1 MAKNDTKP
9 AFVKR
14 DAIVSGKEYAHLLGE
29 LKDRFRRSQIKAAV
43 RVNSAMLEYYWEMG
57 RDISRLYANAKYGSA
72 FFDCLS
78 LDLKAEFPGQTGFSS
93 ANIRYAKR
101 WYEFYNQDNEN
112 LQRVV
117 EDFKTDHSPNLHQ
130 LGDDFSSSDF
140 SNRQR
145 LVDDSEMPI
154 DFGLV
159 PWGHH
164 IDIFTRCKS
173 VPEALFYIEQTIR
186 NNWSRPELSAEI
198 DDDLYAKQGR
208 VVTSFDEKLPAPYS
222 GLAKAILKSPYD
234 FSFIDKKIVSE
245 RQLEDELASNITR
258 FLLELGS
265 GFAYVGRQM
274 ELKMPG
280 GQVFVPDMIFYH
292 TRLKAYIVCELKVVP
307 YIPDFAGKLNFYV
320 SAVDELMRQDD
331 DNPTIGLLICKSKD
345 DTVVEWSL
353 RGMNQPLGVA
363 EYKLISEKVA
373 KLLPSESELGRIIDT
388 YSSEFDKND

>member
-14 DAIVSGKEYAHLLGE
+14 DAIVSGKEYAHVLGE
-29 LKDRFRRSQIKAAV
+29 LKDRFRRSQIKAAG

-186 NNWSRPELSAEI
+186 NNWSRPELSAEM

>member
-1 MAKNDTKP
+1 
-9 AFVKR
+9 
-14 DAIVSGKEYAHLLGE
+14 
-29 LKDRFRRSQIKAAV
+29 
-43 RVNSAMLEYYWEMG
+43 
-57 RDISRLYANAKYGSA
+57 
-72 FFDCLS
+72 
-78 LDLKAEFPGQTGFSS
+78 
-93 ANIRYAKR
+93 
-101 WYEFYNQDNEN
+101 
-112 LQRVV
+112 
-117 EDFKTDHSPNLHQ
+117 
-130 LGDDFSSSDF
+130 
-140 SNRQR
+140 
-145 LVDDSEMPI
+145 MPI